1 MCIKSLVTSH
11 FIGFQEKLDFEE
23 VKIIHI
29 TAIVLNNANDKS
41 IQVFKRFLQWTVIQ
55 HFVTV
60 HPEKGV
66 QSKDGS
72 FIKRSDQNR
81 GFMSQSSLWWN
92 YKNGKQ
98 WADQWI
104 PMSICSLEDISK
116 LIGLLTVLKYAYL
129 IYTCSRSSKGLL
141 VHALK

>member
-60 HPEKGV
+60 HPEKGCTV
-66 QSKDGS
+66 KGWILHKEVRSKQR
-72 FIKRSDQNR
+72 FHVT
-81 GFMSQSSLWWN
+81 
-92 YKNGKQ
+92 
-98 WADQWI
+98 
-104 PMSICSLEDISK
+104 K
-116 LIGLLTVLKYAYL
+116 LIVMKLQEWQTVGWPVNPNVYMFFGRYFNTNRFVDCFKICIPYIHLL
-129 IYTCSRSSKGLL
+129 
-141 VHALK
+141 

>member
-41 IQVFKRFLQWTVIQ
+41 IQVFKGFLQWTVIQ

-66 QSKDGS
+66 QSIDGS
-72 FIKRSDQNR
+72 FIKRSDQKR
-81 GFMSQSSLWWN
+81 FHVT
-92 YKNGKQ
+92 
-98 WADQWI
+98 
-104 PMSICSLEDISK
+104 K
-116 LIGLLTVLKYAYL
+116 LILMKLQEWQTVGWPVNPNVYMFFGRYFNTNRFVDCLKYAYF
-129 IYTCSRSSKGLL
+129 ICTCSRSSKGLL